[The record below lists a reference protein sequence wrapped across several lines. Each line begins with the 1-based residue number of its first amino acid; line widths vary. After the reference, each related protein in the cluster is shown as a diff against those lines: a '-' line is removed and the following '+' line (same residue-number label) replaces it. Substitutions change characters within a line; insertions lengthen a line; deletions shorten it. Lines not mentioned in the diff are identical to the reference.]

1 MVAHGEV
8 TNPAAGSSNHGDQGG
23 DAVKEGE
30 LMSTRSVRRIH
41 SHAHTGHGVGRW
53 APLAAVAFALSVG
66 APREAQA
73 QIDFGAQVA
82 SAQKTGFG
90 VGPRAVLGLGALDA
104 GFQIS
109 ADFLLFFPDSQQL
122 QDIIDDAAI
131 AGDVLNGD
139 VDYWEANLNLHVPVG
154 LPFVPLKP
162 YVGGGLNIAKTKI
175 QNSTQGLL
183 DLDRRDTGINILAGA
198 QLNLPVLSPFL
209 EFRYT
214 FGNGTGVTAKG
225 LDGGAQW
232 LVVGG
237 VLF

>member
-1 MVAHGEV
+1 
-8 TNPAAGSSNHGDQGG
+8 
-23 DAVKEGE
+23 
-30 LMSTRSVRRIH
+30 MSTRPVRRVR
-41 SHAHTGHGVGRW
+41 SHAQARSRVGRW
-53 APLAAVAFALSVG
+53 APATAVALALSAGVPG
-66 APREAQA
+66 QAHA

-90 VGPRAVLGLGALDA
+90 IGPRAVLGVGALDG

-131 AGDVLNGD
+131 GGEVLNGD

-183 DLDRRDTGINILAGA
+183 DLDRRDTGINLLAGA
-198 QLNLPVLSPFL
+198 QLNLPVLTPFI

-214 FGNGTGVTAKG
+214 LGNGTGVTAKG

-237 VLF
+237 ILF